1 MGLGTFV
8 EAEDI
13 KPLKVLSFA
22 DATASGLGRGGA
34 DSSAWPCVL
43 TRVVDFTWMGAES
56 GCFVPGSEFPAMFAA
71 MFAEIFGAVFAPM
84 LVEIRITEELPT
96 PAEGLSSNVAVAVF
110 GAKLWVAELARS
122 SVLVEG
128 AVTGEDVGAGA
139 GAGCPE
145 SWGVLTGCVL
155 DLLSCP

>member
-56 GCFVPGSEFPAMFAA
+56 GCFIPGSESAA
-71 MFAEIFGAVFAPM
+71 
-84 LVEIRITEELPT
+84 IRITGELPT
-96 PAEGLSSNVAVAVF
+96 PADGLSGGAAVAVL

-122 SVLVEG
+122 SVVVEG
-128 AVTGEDVGAGA
+128 AATEEDAGAGA
-139 GAGCPE
+139 GAGRPE
-145 SWGVLTGCVL
+145 SWGVLTGGGL
-155 DLLSCP
+155 DLPSFP